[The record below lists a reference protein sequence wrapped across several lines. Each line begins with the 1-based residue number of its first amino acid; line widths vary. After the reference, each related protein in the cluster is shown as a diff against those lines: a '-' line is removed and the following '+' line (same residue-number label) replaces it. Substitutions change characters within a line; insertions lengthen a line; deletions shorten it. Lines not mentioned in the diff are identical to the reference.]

1 MQLGDLSTSRYLKTR
16 ASIVAFF
23 LREGKREKEKEK
35 KRKEKK
41 RKGREGDNS
50 SIPELWSL
58 SRDPIWKKPPRPF
71 FENIQY
77 RRFTLLF
84 TEKNRGE
91 EKSFT
96 MLHAHL
102 SVILSH
108 YFQTA
113 TRRKMKITSIRS
125 QLYITEHGGSSFDA
139 KKK

>member
-1 MQLGDLSTSRYLKTR
+1 MK
-16 ASIVAFF
+16 
-23 LREGKREKEKEK
+23 EKEKKKK

-41 RKGREGDNS
+41 RERRRQLLDPGRSPVIRSEKN
-50 SIPELWSL
+50 
-58 SRDPIWKKPPRPF
+58 R

-77 RRFTLLF
+77 HRFTLLF